1 MTTSLIA
8 AAQGTSAPP
17 RRQQPSTRL
26 SRWIAGSPADPR
38 WTRPALVGLLA
49 ATAVLYLWG
58 LGASGNA
65 NEFYAAAVQ
74 AGTRSWKAMFFGSI
88 DAGNAITVDKPA
100 FFLWPMEIAGR
111 MFGFSSWSML
121 VPQALEGV
129 AAVALLYA
137 AVRRVSGAVAA
148 LAAGAVLALTPV
160 AVLMF
165 RFDNPDAMLTLLVV
179 AALYCV
185 VRALEAG
192 ATRWLVLAGVFIGLG
207 FITKMGQALL
217 VVPAMALAYLIA
229 APTSLRRRATGLLG
243 AGVAMVAA
251 AGWYIAVVDLWP
263 ASSRPYIGGSTD
275 NSLLELALGYNGLGR
290 LFGRTGNGGGGGG
303 GGGGGNSAFGGST
316 GLTRLFSG
324 DFATEISWLL
334 PAALLALPLGLWL
347 TRRAPR
353 TDLTRAA
360 LVLFGGG
367 LLATGLTF
375 SYMQGTI
382 HPYYTVAL
390 APLVAGVLAVTGR
403 LLWLARGSWTGRLGA
418 AALLAVT
425 VAWDVHLLA
434 LTPTFLP
441 FLRPVLVVVGV
452 VAAAALLAGPWLRR
466 GLVVAVAVAVLT
478 GAAGSTAY
486 AIDTASQPHSGSIP
500 SSGPV
505 ASAMGSPGRGSSGIM
520 RGGPPSGFGT
530 GDSPMGTTPPSG
542 APAGGGGRQ
551 GAGSS
556 ADSALTALL
565 QRSTSRWAAATVGAH
580 SAASLELASGS
591 SVIAIGGFTGSDP
604 APTLE
609 QFEAYVASGEIHY
622 FIASGNGGGRGGG
635 AGSSGSA
642 IAGWVAAHYT
652 ATTVGGSTI
661 YDLTEATTG

>member
-1 MTTSLIA
+1 V
-8 AAQGTSAPP
+8 
-17 RRQQPSTRL
+17 
-26 SRWIAGSPADPR
+26 
-38 WTRPALVGLLA
+38 VGLLA
-49 ATAVLYLWG
+49 VTAVLYLWG
-58 LGASGNA
+58 LGASGYA

-74 AGTRSWKAMFFGSI
+74 AGTQSWKAMFFGSI

-111 MFGFSSWSML
+111 MFGFSSWTLL

-129 AAVALLYA
+129 AAVALLHA
-137 AVRRVSGAVAA
+137 AVRRVSGPAAA
-148 LAAGAVLALTPV
+148 LAAGGVLALTPV

-179 AALYCV
+179 AALYSV
-185 VRALEAG
+185 VRALEVA
-192 ATRWLVLAGVFIGLG
+192 ATRWIVLAGVFIGLG

-217 VVPAMALAYLIA
+217 VVPAMTLAYLIA
-229 APTSLRRRATGLLG
+229 APTSLRRRITGLLG
-243 AGVAMVAA
+243 AAVAMVAA
-251 AGWYIAVVDLWP
+251 AGWYIAAVDLWP

-275 NSLLELALGYNGLGR
+275 NSLLELALGYNGVGR
-290 LFGRTGNGGGGGG
+290 LFGGTGNGGNGGGGAGA
-303 GGGGGNSAFGGST
+303 GGNSAFGGST
-316 GLTRLFSG
+316 GFTRLFSG

-334 PAALLALPLGLWL
+334 PAALLAVPVGLWL

-360 LVLFGGG
+360 LILFGGG

-390 APLVAGVLAVTGR
+390 APLVAGVLALTGR
-403 LLWLARGSWTGRLGA
+403 LLWLARGAWTARIGS

-452 VAAAALLAGPWLRR
+452 VATAALLAGPWLRS

-478 GAAGSTAY
+478 SAAGSAAY
-486 AIDTASQPHSGSIP
+486 AIDTAAQPHGGSIP

-505 ASAMGSPGRGSSGIM
+505 ASAMGGPGRGGSGVM
-520 RGGPPSGFGT
+520 RGGPPTGFGT
-530 GDSPMGTTPPSG
+530 GDSAAGATPRSG
-542 APAGGGGRQ
+542 PPDGRGGQ
-551 GAGSS
+551 GAGVST
-556 ADSALTALL
+556 DSAVIGLL
-565 QRSTSRWAAATVGAH
+565 AGSTTRWAAATAGAQ
-580 SAASLELASGS
+580 SAASLELASGA

-604 APTLE
+604 APTLA
-609 QFEAYVASGEIHY
+609 QFEAWVAAGEVHY
-622 FIASGNGGGRGGG
+622 FIAGGNGGGPGGG
-635 AGSSGSA
+635 GSGSGSA
-642 IAGWVAAHYT
+642 IASWVAAHYT
-652 ATTVGGSTI
+652 ATTVGGSTV
-661 YDLTEATTG
+661 YDLTRTVPAG